1 MATRLNIETPAGPA
15 RIDAESLVAAY
26 PGPAAWLA
34 RGGVLRAVNDPAR
47 ALVAAL
53 AERPGLAA
61 VAATAAPRSETVT
74 LPAAPGATT
83 QQTIELALVPLDGG
97 VLLFGHDASLAANLR
112 LALVDSR
119 RRYKD
124 LVEASSDF
132 AWETDAAGCF
142 DFVSPRGG
150 LGFSAA
156 ELIGRAA
163 DSLQMDDDHGD
174 AAVLS
179 PFAARQRVDAV
190 ELWLKR
196 ADGEAACVLV
206 SAVPVYDQDGA
217 WHGARGVWHDVTDD
231 RARYA
236 ALADAQTRERMLAH
250 IVRTI
255 RDEVEPAAILATTTS
270 TAVRA
275 LGADGAQI
283 WRLAGEPGLVAAAH
297 HGARPPAGVEA
308 AARAAFDADGG
319 APVAI
324 DDGEA
329 RMIAASAD
337 YRRARNGAMVVW
349 RAADGPA
356 WSESDRLLVAG
367 IAGQL
372 GIALAQIA
380 QHEQLAALARTDG
393 LTGLVNAR
401 TFRRILARR
410 LAAAPRSGRGNA
422 LVYVDLDNFKLVNDR
437 HGHERGD
444 QVLQAVARAL
454 TDVVRAAD
462 VVARLGGDE
471 FALWLEDVDRDDAER
486 IARRIVAIREDLAPL
501 SGAPDRPLGLSVGCI
516 VLDAAANPGEP
527 DIVARADAAM
537 YRIKHAGKSDY
548 AIETM
553 TPAAG
558 PDLACECEGAGR

>member
-1 MATRLNIETPAGPA
+1 MATRLNIEALSGGPV
-15 RIDAESLVAAY
+15 DAQTLVEAF

-34 RGGVLRAVNDPAR
+34 RGGVPRAVNAAAR
-47 ALVAAL
+47 AMVAAL

-61 VAATAAPRSETVT
+61 IAAVAAPRSETVT
-74 LPAAPGATT
+74 LPVAPGATT
-83 QQTIELALVPLDGG
+83 QQTIELALVPHDGG

-112 LALVDSR
+112 VALVDSR

-132 AWETDAAGCF
+132 AWETDAVGRF

-163 DSLQMDDDHGD
+163 DSLQMDADGGADP
-174 AAVLS
+174 AATS
-179 PFAARQRVDAV
+179 PFAARQRVESV

-206 SAVPVYDQDGA
+206 SAVPVHDEAGV
-217 WHGARGVWHDVTDD
+217 WRGARGVWHDVTDD

-236 ALADAQTRERMLAH
+236 ALADAQNRERMLAH

-283 WRLAGEPGLVAAAH
+283 WRLAGESGLVPAAH
-297 HGARPPAGVEA
+297 HGARPPGGIEE
-308 AARAAFDADGG
+308 AARAAFESAGG

-324 DDGEA
+324 DDGAA

-356 WSESDRLLVAG
+356 WSESDRLLIAG

-410 LAAAPRSGRGNA
+410 LAAAPRPGRGSA
-422 LVYVDLDNFKLVNDR
+422 LVYVDLDNFKAVNDR

-444 QVLQAVARAL
+444 QVLQTVARRLGEA
-454 TDVVRAAD
+454 VRAAD

-471 FALWLEDVDRDDAER
+471 FALWLEDVDRADAER
-486 IARRIVAIREDLAPL
+486 IARRIVAIRDELAPL
-501 SGAPDRPLGLSVGCI
+501 SGAAERPLGLSVGCV
-516 VLDAAANPGEP
+516 VLDPAASPSEQ

-548 AIETM
+548 AIEPM
-553 TPAAG
+553 TPAERPEAK
-558 PDLACECEGAGR
+558 CECEGDGR